1 MQSIMSNAQLRKE
14 LAHDAIQIIMN
25 SIKEDGWVDF
35 KHYLMGYGVWA
46 LPVRNQ
52 RGELENDYNS
62 VLFGI
67 YDYHR
72 EHPRDRVD
80 HLTEDALI
88 DIFLTCSEISYV
100 QNTARIVQH
109 HLNNEAQHTASFAI
123 NRKKVL
129 QAYRKNLERNKAD
142 YEAST
147 KYPTF
152 SYINAEISRITKTPF
167 P

>member
-1 MQSIMSNAQLRKE
+1 MQS
-14 LAHDAIQIIMN
+14 MN
-25 SIKEDGWVDF
+25 SQREIADSFVQIVMEGFKKENNLIYL
-35 KHYLMGYGVWA
+35 KRYLMGYSVWA

-62 VLFGI
+62 VLLGI

-88 DIFLTCSEISYV
+88 DILQTGSKISYV

-109 HLNNEAQHTASFAI
+109 HLNNEAQHTALFTI

-129 QAYRKNLERNKAD
+129 QAYRENLARNKAD